1 MSTRETIDHPE
12 RAARMWNAR
21 SARLA
26 FGTLSRSGRI
36 QIHRAAPHADFNPQS
51 AIRNSHLHQR
61 RHHGDEPAGP
71 LVALQLIQENRWPE
85 NAEIFLL
92 PCLNPLASH

>member
-1 MSTRETIDHPE
+1 MYHGETIDI
-12 RAARMWNAR
+12 RARCAR
-21 SARLA
+21 SEPPRKRRLA
-26 FGTLSRSGRI
+26 FETLSRSGRI

-61 RHHGDEPAGP
+61 RHPRDEPAGP
-71 LVALQLIQENRWPE
+71 LVALQLIQGNRWPE

-92 PCLNPLASH
+92 PV